1 MTYQANTILHSSSGR
16 SAIEIKRDNG
26 DGTFCTLTFDRQ
38 VDGSLIFKC
47 GDYVTPEKKITSIL
61 DDDLTILK
69 DRV

>member
-1 MTYQANTILHSSSGR
+1 MTYQANTILQSSSGR
-16 SAIEIKRDNG
+16 SAIEIKKDNM
-26 DGTFCTLTFDRQ
+26 DGTFVTVLFDRH

-47 GDYVTPEKKITSIL
+47 GEYVTSEKKITSIL

>member
-1 MTYQANTILHSSSGR
+1 MNYQANTIIHTSSGR
-16 SAIEIKRDNG
+16 SAIEIKRENG
-26 DGTFCTLTFDRQ
+26 YAKYCTVTFDRQ

>member
-1 MTYQANTILHSSSGR
+1 MTYQANTILQSNSGR

-26 DGTFCTLTFDRQ
+26 DGTFATVLFDRQ
-38 VDGSLIFKC
+38 ADGGLIFRC
-47 GDYVTPEKKITSIL
+47 GEYVTPTDKITSIL